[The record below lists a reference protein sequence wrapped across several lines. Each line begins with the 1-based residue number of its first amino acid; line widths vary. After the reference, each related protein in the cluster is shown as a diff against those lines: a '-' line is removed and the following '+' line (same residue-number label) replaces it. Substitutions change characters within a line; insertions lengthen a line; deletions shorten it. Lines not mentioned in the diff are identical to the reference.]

1 MTGMLFTIVPVFI
14 FVVAGF
20 VFFGVISTFLRS
32 RRIMD
37 HVTDEVFRQT
47 RARGDAAAGSP
58 EQPVSRGAGDF
69 SCDKCGAALGSDTE
83 ISPSGDFKCEY
94 CDSWNNV
101 HR

>member
-1 MTGMLFTIVPVFI
+1 MGIMFTVVPIFI

-32 RRIMD
+32 RKIMD
-37 HVTDEVFRQT
+37 HVTDEVFRQ
-47 RARGDAAAGSP
+47 ARD
-58 EQPVSRGAGDF
+58 RGASTGGSAEETASRSTGDF

-101 HR
+101 HK